1 MAGYTEAIVD
11 PFAMAR
17 RTYKR
22 DKIGRFASG
31 GSSAPSGT
39 VAKGGKGISGSVARS
54 VASEGIAGPSS
65 KGKTPRLKAKAG
77 AKAVMKEGINS
88 PIGSARAGFI
98 KARAAE
104 RAASK
109 EVSAAKKLKKGPA
122 RDQALGKAL
131 GKQDKAEKAFVKAND
146 KLAKALRR
154 K

>member
-1 MAGYTEAIVD
+1 MA
-11 PFAMAR
+11 

-22 DKIGRFASG
+22 DKNGRFASG

-54 VASEGIAGPSS
+54 VAAQGIAGPSS
-65 KGKTPRLKAKAG
+65 KGKTPRLKVKAG

-88 PIGSARAGFI
+88 PTGSARAEYI
-98 KARAAE
+98 KARASG
-104 RAASK
+104 RAAAK
-109 EVSAAKKLKKGPA
+109 EVSAAKKMKKGIA